1 MIDPNTGQIE
11 VNAPTETVSAQYPP
25 ADPYVLPA
33 DGDTDHPGLVPGL
46 YTVDLTAPG
55 YEPAAVTVQV
65 AQGTVTIAPQ
75 VSMAPLGM
83 LAGRITTQ
91 VGFPTGTTC
100 VVVTAAGAPAPPDG
114 ATCTADVAAGTCAVG
129 TDAAIRCGLVKPDG
143 TYQVRGLTHG
153 GYTAYVLLS
162 DPEYVAPEPF
172 NLQIELA
179 SDANYDPVLNRL
191 GRISVTVEQ
200 PNPETAELTLVAGA
214 TVVAKIGNNTAA
226 TAISGPDGIAL
237 LTGLDNLRYSVTA
250 TGDAG
255 TATIDQSAQLNQ
267 TADVVLVLTRSIGTV
282 IGQIVTNAGEI
293 NPVGVDGAQVT
304 VTGVVGYN
312 GLTPVF
318 ASATLITDI
327 NGCFAVVPD
336 PSVTPP
342 TGPTAGCPAGGI
354 TDAAAIRPMNI
365 AGKSLVAL
373 PVTVSVSE
381 TLKTES
387 ALGAKLQIVNDN
399 SPVKTLPVIT
409 VSAKPSPTDNLKLT
423 SNPVNPSPPR
433 LPAAL
438 PVGAITVLSKPP
450 GAGQVTV
457 TETSVGPDGTGTLQW
472 VDPTFSSNL
481 AAPGRYTLQASLL
494 GWGTATADVICPL
507 GEPCAFASP
516 FTLVRNPTFR
526 GTVQLLPT
534 PQVGVSPAD
543 GTYSVVSGPTPLPG
557 TTLTADAAGNLIWQ
571 EQGAPTGL
579 IRPGTYQISGT
590 LGGFESQPLDF
601 TCGDGPG
608 DCTPPPLILSRFAQ
622 TTLEFS
628 SDVIGPGSVPP
639 NGAAVRLTGG
649 NGEQNLLAPANSSQI
664 ELGAL
669 STFNTGYTVQVR
681 AAGFQ
686 TRTVQLS
693 ALTCTDAAGVNPTN
707 GLHPGVNRCAMTL
720 TQLGR
725 IPLRTWAASSTSPTS
740 AVLSSVAVSAQ
751 QVASADPAAPPIG
764 DPFSI
769 STASDGTGLITGSNS
784 REGLLSGFYRITASL
799 PGYETTTGTV
809 QILGATLLPGTF
821 PVDGNGALTISLQVT
836 PLTLPVQLI
845 SGGVAILPVGSVTVL
860 GNDVTR
866 TCTLTAV
873 DAANCDP
880 ADSGTTVFGGTPKSI
895 NFAGLIPAVYTVAFT
910 PTDDRYRP
918 VSQQVQLFAGT
929 PPPPVK
935 LDLALRASGQSGT
948 VLNSSGQ
955 PLAGAVVSL
964 RQFANVEIFATD
976 INNQPVPDVT
986 TSTTGEFAFN
996 LVKDGT
1002 YTAMVDAPGWNRVFS
1017 SAIPLNSQN
1026 APVPVTVRVTTR
1038 ITRTVTMTLTT
1049 TADPTVLAGAQVTF
1063 QPVPNTQPAGTIPPN
1078 AALSGFTVSTTS
1090 PYTVTAP
1097 QVPTGSWTLLVTPAG
1112 SGSAF
1117 GPFETTAFDVPDPP
1131 RPTPAI
1137 PPGGET
1143 NPPSATVEVSRELQL
1158 GIATLTVT
1166 WPEGCAAQPAT
1177 GTLPIELTR
1186 SGVTARVSATVTPG
1200 ANGAGSAVVSV
1211 LLPTGSYTWAPTLTG
1226 GWTVNPVPAGT
1237 NTFNVPADGTPPV
1250 TVSRT
1255 ATLLA
1260 PQVPVQ
1266 AALTIDGNL
1275 QSSPTIAA
1283 LRPGTGASVPATG
1296 TAAGI
1301 VSFCLEPTP
1310 GWTFRVRN
1318 TATTPQLLVPDQTA
1332 TVVRGTNRVD
1342 FAGFTFT
1349 PTVALTAITGRIPGS
1364 PSQAVALSM
1373 PLGDGNTWTSNV
1385 TIAANSTSVAALPVI
1400 LGGGTKTLTATPA
1413 GTIFGV
1419 QTLAVNPATTPTPTI
1434 TLPYAAVTL
1443 TVKATIAGTATAGAV
1458 VTLTPAGGTTP
1469 QTTAVPAGG
1478 GDPVAIFRDI
1488 PPGPYSMTATVTAT
1502 GATGTLPTA
1511 ALDVGAQARS
1521 VVMAVP

>member
-1 MIDPNTGQIE
+1 M
-11 VNAPTETVSAQYPP
+11 
-25 ADPYVLPA
+25 
-33 DGDTDHPGLVPGL
+33 
-46 YTVDLTAPG
+46 
-55 YEPAAVTVQV
+55 
-65 AQGTVTIAPQ
+65 
-75 VSMAPLGM
+75 
-83 LAGRITTQ
+83 
-91 VGFPTGTTC
+91 
-100 VVVTAAGAPAPPDG
+100 
-114 ATCTADVAAGTCAVG
+114 
-129 TDAAIRCGLVKPDG
+129 
-143 TYQVRGLTHG
+143 
-153 GYTAYVLLS
+153 
-162 DPEYVAPEPF
+162 
-172 NLQIELA
+172 
-179 SDANYDPVLNRL
+179 
-191 GRISVTVEQ
+191 TVEQ
-200 PNPETAELTLVAGA
+200 PNPETAELTLVTGA
-214 TVVAKIGNNTAA
+214 TVLAKIGNDTAA

-293 NPVGVDGAQVT
+293 NPVGVSGAQVT

-318 ASATLITDI
+318 ASATLITDL

-336 PSVTPP
+336 ASVTPP
-342 TGPTAGCPAGGI
+342 TGPTAGCPEGGI

-381 TLKTES
+381 TNRTES
-387 ALGAKLQIVNDN
+387 ALGAKLQILNDN

-409 VSAKPSPTDNLKLT
+409 VSAKPSPTDDLKLT
-423 SNPVNPSPPR
+423 SNPVNPD
-433 LPAAL
+433 PARL

-457 TETSVGPDGTGTLQW
+457 TETSVAPDGTGSLQW
-472 VDPTFSSNL
+472 FDPTFTSNL

-494 GWGTATADVICPL
+494 GWGTTTAEVTCPL
-507 GEPCAFASP
+507 GLPCFFATP
-516 FTLVRNPTFR
+516 FTLVRNPTFK
-526 GTVQLLPT
+526 GTVRLLPS

-571 EQGAPTGL
+571 EAGAPTGL

-590 LGGFESQPLDF
+590 LSGFESQPLDF

-608 DCTPPPLILSRFAQ
+608 DCTPPALTLSRFAQ

-628 SDVIGPGSVPP
+628 SDVFGPGAVPP

-693 ALTCTDAAGVNPTN
+693 ALTCTDAAGLNPTN

-784 REGLLSGFYRITASL
+784 REGLLSGFYRLTASL

-809 QILGATLLPGTF
+809 QIVGATLFPGTF

-836 PLTLPVQLI
+836 PVTLPVQLI
-845 SGGVAILPVGSVTVL
+845 SGGVAILPVGSVTVF

-873 DAANCDP
+873 DAANCNP
-880 ADSGTTVFGGTPKSI
+880 ADAGTTVFGGTPKSI
-895 NFAGLIPAVYTVAFT
+895 NFGGLIPAVYTVSFT

-918 VSQQVQLFAGT
+918 VSQQVQLFPGT

-948 VLNSSGQ
+948 VLNSNGQ

-964 RQFANVEIFATD
+964 RQFANVETVATD

-986 TSTTGEFAFN
+986 TTASGDFAFN

-1002 YTAMVDAPGWNRVFS
+1002 YTVMVDAPGWNRVFS

-1038 ITRTVTMTLTT
+1038 ITRTVKMTLTT
-1049 TADPTVLAGAQVTF
+1049 TADPAVLAGAQVTF
-1063 QPVPNTQPAGTIPPN
+1063 QPVPDTQPAGTIPPN

-1097 QVPTGSWTLLVTPAG
+1097 QVPTGSWTMRVTPAG
-1112 SGSAF
+1112 SAF
-1117 GPFETTAFDVPDPP
+1117 APFETTTFDVPDPP

-1158 GIATLTVT
+1158 GVATLTVT
-1166 WPEGCAAQPAT
+1166 WPEGCAAPPAT
-1177 GTLPIELTR
+1177 STLSIGLTR
-1186 SGVTARVSATVTPG
+1186 NDGATATVSAPVTTG
-1200 ANGAGSAVVSV
+1200 ANGSGSAVVSV
-1211 LLPTGSYTWAPTLTG
+1211 LLPAASYTWAPTSIG
-1226 GWTVNPVPAGT
+1226 DWTVNPVPAGT
-1237 NTFNVPADGTPPV
+1237 NTFTVPTGGTPPV

-1266 AALTIDGNL
+1266 ATLTVDGNL
-1275 QSSPTIAA
+1275 QTAPTIAA
-1283 LRPGTGASVPATG
+1283 LSPGTGASVPPTG
-1296 TAAGI
+1296 TAAGV

-1318 TATTPQLLVPDQTA
+1318 TAVTPQLLVPDQTV
-1332 TVVRGTNRVD
+1332 TVVRGTNTVS

-1349 PTVALTAITGRIPGS
+1349 PTVALTAVAGRIPGS

-1385 TIAANSTSVAALPVI
+1385 TIPANSTSVAASPVI

-1419 QTLAVNPATTPTPTI
+1419 QTLAVNPATTPAPTI

-1443 TVKATIAGTATAGAV
+1443 TVTATVGGAATAGAV

-1478 GDPVAIFRDI
+1478 GAAVAIFRDI
-1488 PPGPYSMTATVTAT
+1488 PPGPYSIVATVTAT
-1502 GATGTLPTA
+1502 GATGSLPTA
-1511 ALDVGAQARS
+1511 DLAIGAQARS
-1521 VVMAVP
+1521 VPMAVPPAGPAAAPGG